1 MTISTSI
8 IPEKFYTSE
17 EVSEFL
23 RLSLRTV
30 QRLLANRSLNAYK
43 IHGQYR
49 IKGLDLLHYLDGTR
63 QDDQPP
69 VSQTPAS
76 YTEFLNVHPLT
87 LRVGK
92 NWLPLI
98 DKTAEDSEQQTLMG
112 RLPDLRQQVV
122 KTLGFV
128 LPGLRIEDD
137 LSLAENDFE
146 IFLQGVSVYKSG
158 ETALMETQPSLD
170 ELVGC
175 LNNVICRHAHEMLS
189 RDDVAVMIE
198 MIREKRPVVVEEVM
212 RTELNSQGLT
222 LGQLTQI
229 LRYLLKERVSIQ
241 NMGLILEGLADHLI
255 EEASD
260 TPLVSRLGEALRQ
273 YLCRQINAP
282 LASAEGIIE
291 VLTLAPDLEQYLEA
305 VAKGGLPGDAFYT
318 VLNGLRT
325 QLKEAPASVMICS
338 LPLRRYLFGV
348 LYRHYPQITVLSY
361 QEIHEDY
368 RVKPVLSLVKN
379 DTV

>member
-49 IKGLDLLHYLDGTR
+49 IKGLDLLHYLDSTR

-69 VSQTPAS
+69 VPQTPAS

-92 NWLPLI
+92 NWLPLMN
-98 DKTAEDSEQQTLMG
+98 KAVADSDQQTLMD
-112 RLPDLRQQVV
+112 RLPALRQQVV

-128 LPGLRIEDD
+128 LPGLRIEDE
-137 LSLAENDFE
+137 LSLADNAFE

-158 ETALMETQPSLD
+158 ETALVESQPALD
-170 ELVGC
+170 VLVTC
-175 LNNVICRHAHEMLS
+175 LNQVICRHAHEMLS
-189 RDDVAVMIE
+189 RDDVAVMVE

-212 RTELNSQGLT
+212 RTELNPEGLT
-222 LGQLTQI
+222 LGQLTQV
-229 LRYLLKERVSIQ
+229 LRYLLKEGVSIQ
-241 NMGLILEGLADHLI
+241 NMGLILEGLADHLT
-255 EEASD
+255 EAPSGA
-260 TPLVSRLGEALRQ
+260 PLVSRLGETLRQ

-282 LASAEGIIE
+282 LANAEGIIE
-291 VLTLAPDLEQYLEA
+291 ALTLEPDLERYLEA
-305 VAKGGLPGDAFYT
+305 VAQGEVSDETYYA
-318 VLNGLRT
+318 VLNDVRT
-325 QLKEAPASVMICS
+325 QLKNAPAAVIICA
-338 LPLRRYLFGV
+338 LPLRRYLFGA

-368 RVKPVLSLVKN
+368 RVKPVLSLVKS
-379 DTV
+379 V

>member
-49 IKGLDLLHYLDGTR
+49 IKGLDLLHYLDSTR

-69 VSQTPAS
+69 VPQTPAS

-87 LRVGK
+87 LRVGQA
-92 NWLPLI
+92 WLPLM
-98 DKTAEDSEQQTLMG
+98 DKTADSEQQTLME
-112 RLPDLRQQVV
+112 RLPALRQQVV

-137 LSLAENDFE
+137 LSLADNAFE

-158 ETALMETQPSLD
+158 ETALVESQPALDVLET
-170 ELVGC
+170 C
-175 LNNVICRHAHEMLS
+175 LNQVICRHAHEMLS
-189 RDDVAVMIE
+189 RDDVAVMVE

-212 RTELNSQGLT
+212 RTELNPEGLT
-222 LGQLTQI
+222 LGQLTQV
-229 LRYLLKERVSIQ
+229 LRYLLKEGVSIQ
-241 NMGLILEGLADHLI
+241 NMGLILEGLADHLTEI
-255 EEASD
+255 PSGA
-260 TPLVSRLGEALRQ
+260 PFVSRLGETLRQ

-282 LASAEGIIE
+282 LANAEGIIE
-291 VLTLAPDLEQYLEA
+291 VLTLEPDLEQYLEA
-305 VAKGGLPGDAFYT
+305 VAQGEASDETYYAA
-318 VLNGLRT
+318 LNDVRT
-325 QLKEAPASVMICS
+325 QLKNAPAAVIICA

-368 RVKPVLSLVKN
+368 RVKPVLSLVKS
-379 DTV
+379 V